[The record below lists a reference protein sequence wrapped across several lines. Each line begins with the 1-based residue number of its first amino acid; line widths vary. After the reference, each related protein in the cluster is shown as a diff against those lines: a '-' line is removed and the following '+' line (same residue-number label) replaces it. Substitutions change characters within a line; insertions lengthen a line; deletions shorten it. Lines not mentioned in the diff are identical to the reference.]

1 MRVRYEVSPGDTS
14 AILSILLAVLGE
26 ARGLVVTVSLL
37 VPPVQLLVRVGLV
50 HVLHGRCSLSIA
62 HRESLDP
69 DLKQDLKIRPAG
81 VPSIFSALLVE
92 FGEASGL
99 MLTSFTPLV
108 VKSWFG
114 PLKWRLPE
122 LRPAE
127 LRPVKLRPFEL
138 RPEVKLRPLECSP
151 PDGLSLPSRTVLG
164 LDSL

>member
-50 HVLHGRCSLSIA
+50 HVLRGRYSMSIA
-62 HRESLDP
+62 HREFGDL

-108 VKSWFG
+108 VKSWVG
-114 PLKWRLPE
+114 PLKCK
-122 LRPAE
+122 PAE

>member
-1 MRVRYEVSPGDTS
+1 MCEGMTTIAD
-14 AILSILLAVLGE
+14 E
-26 ARGLVVTVSLL
+26 
-37 VPPVQLLVRVGLV
+37 VQLLVRVGLV
-50 HVLHGRCSLSIA
+50 HVLRGRYSMSIA
-62 HRESLDP
+62 HREFGDL

-99 MLTSFTPLV
+99 MLTTFTPLV
-108 VKSWFG
+108 VESWVG
-114 PLKWRLPE
+114 PLKWRLHEP
-122 LRPAE
+122 RPAE